1 MSKAGNLLQWK
12 DAFSVGIP
20 EVDQEHQALI
30 ALINDLY
37 REMRGGGDV
46 EGFLGELYAKIA
58 AHFAL
63 EEKIMQ
69 ALGYDR
75 YREHKEDHERLLDEL
90 RDMMDSYGEGHQLDD
105 EALAHSLDA
114 WFTEHFKTEDAR
126 LHTYLMKRQ

>member
-1 MSKAGNLLQWK
+1 MSENLIAWK
-12 DAFSVGIP
+12 EAFSLGIP

-30 ALINDLY
+30 ALINELY
-37 REMRGGGDV
+37 REMRKGGDV
-46 EGFLGELYAKIA
+46 GGFLGELYARIA

-90 RDMMDSYGEGHQLDD
+90 RDMMDRYEDKAYLDD
-105 EALAHSLDA
+105 RVLAESLDA
-114 WFTEHFKTEDAR
+114 WFTEHFRTEDAR
-126 LHTYLMKRQ
+126 FHSFLERRR